1 MTLTALAFAAGAA
14 LLQQQ
19 AQLPWLAWLA
29 FLPLCIGLAV
39 LRWRGA
45 ALFAL
50 AGGFLWAAAC
60 AHWRMAD
67 WLSPELE
74 GRDLQVVGVV
84 AALPALGERSV
95 RFEFDVE
102 SAEQKLPSKIQLS
115 WYRSGAYEDQPAL
128 LSGVVHP
135 GERFQSA
142 LGATPA
148 AGILAALS
156 VGDQR
161 AISGEEWR
169 LFNRTGVTHLMSIS
183 GLHVTLISG
192 LFAWLVATG
201 WRRVPALTLYLPA
214 RKAAAAAAIVGA
226 LGYTLLAGFGVPA
239 QRTFY
244 MVTVVAIALW
254 SGRIASPG
262 RTLALALAAVV
273 IFDPW
278 APLAPGLWLSFGAV
292 MLIFY
297 VASGWTSA
305 GTFLAQWG
313 RIQWAITV
321 GLAPAVL
328 LLFGQV
334 SVAGPLANAVAI
346 PAVSAVITPLALV
359 AALIP
364 VDALLQFSAMLV
376 ELLLQFLEWCAAL
389 PGALWQQHVPPLW
402 CVLLALGGAAWLL
415 APRGVPW
422 RGGGLALMA
431 PAFALAPPAPPPG
444 EAWITTLDVGQ
455 GLAVLVRTSSHAL
468 LYDAG
473 PAFSAEADS
482 GARVIVPY
490 LRAAGLTRLDLVVL
504 SHEDNDHLGG
514 ALSVLESFEADALA
528 SSLPQGH
535 ALNALVAAPR
545 RCLAAGSWEWDGVR
559 FEFVHPASLEKTTR
573 RNNQSCVLRV
583 ASGGG
588 SMLLTG
594 DIERFAE
601 GQIVQASKFLATDV
615 LLVPHHGSRTSS
627 SAEFIQAVAPRWA
640 VVPVGYRNRFG
651 HPSGE
656 VLERYRAAGAEIRR
670 TDLDGAV
677 LVRLAATDRKSTRL
691 NSSHLV

>member
-1 MTLTALAFAAGAA
+1 
-14 LLQQQ
+14 
-19 AQLPWLAWLA
+19 
-29 FLPLCIGLAV
+29 
-39 LRWRGA
+39 
-45 ALFAL
+45 
-50 AGGFLWAAAC
+50 
-60 AHWRMAD
+60 
-67 WLSPELE
+67 
-74 GRDLQVVGVV
+74 
-84 AALPALGERSV
+84 
-95 RFEFDVE
+95 
-102 SAEQKLPSKIQLS
+102 
-115 WYRSGAYEDQPAL
+115 
-128 LSGVVHP
+128 
-135 GERFQSA
+135 
-142 LGATPA
+142 
-148 AGILAALS
+148 
-156 VGDQR
+156 
-161 AISGEEWR
+161 
-169 LFNRTGVTHLMSIS
+169 
-183 GLHVTLISG
+183 
-192 LFAWLVATG
+192 
-201 WRRVPALTLYLPA
+201 
-214 RKAAAAAAIVGA
+214 
-226 LGYTLLAGFGVPA
+226 
-239 QRTFY
+239 
-244 MVTVVAIALW
+244 
-254 SGRIASPG
+254 
-262 RTLALALAAVV
+262 V

-473 PAFSAEADS
+473 PAFGAEADS

-514 ALSVLESFEADALA
+514 ALTVLESFEADALA

-583 ASGGG
+583 ASSGG
-588 SMLLTG
+588 SMLLSG

-601 GQIVQASKFLATDV
+601 SQIIQASKFLATDV

-651 HPSGE
+651 HPSRE

-677 LVRLAATDRKSTRL
+677 LVRLAATGVEVQTERRRRARYWL
-691 NSSHLV
+691 Q